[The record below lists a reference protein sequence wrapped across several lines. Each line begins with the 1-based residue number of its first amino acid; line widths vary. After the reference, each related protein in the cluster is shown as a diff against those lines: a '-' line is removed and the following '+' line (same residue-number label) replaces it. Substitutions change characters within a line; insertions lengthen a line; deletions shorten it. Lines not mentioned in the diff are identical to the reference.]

1 MSKPGAERAR
11 PPQDA
16 LSEGEHIVD
25 VAFED
30 EHPSV
35 RDSKEYQ
42 SLLRLF
48 QRVDSGRSNA
58 ITIEEFDAVLDPL
71 LEHDPD
77 RSPTT
82 LKQRI
87 EAAQLF
93 DKDMKAGLVAPE
105 TYAAKRH
112 KEFVE
117 AETEPEIAPIGT
129 VEMSG
134 DDETRPGERSL
145 DELEEADDKTIEV
158 DLEALD
164 EADVERARRH
174 PIYKFLLDRLQKA
187 AEGNGDAES
196 VMEEVASSKESAPT
210 SVNQENVVAATEQFE
225 ADLNGPLAEL
235 WQQALKQ
242 DMQGEARAAAK
253 VEAQINPAAER
264 SVARERKGRER
275 TTEENFRWFAGVNI
289 NAQRVYRELLEEYR
303 ADTQGMAPTSEK
315 LFEYQTILKEKID
328 HAKTLEEKSALETFA
343 NDLERGVVQ
352 NIVDTFE
359 SEDTLVEEQMRMAIE
374 AAKEQSGRHPEG
386 APDAVKRVAELNTDQ
401 MMQLYAAQ
409 KQLDTMGF
417 FAKTFGKAGRAAKQA
432 RKEFESLSAL
442 MASVA
447 NTETKDEE
455 IIYQEVSKRKRL
467 PTFES
472 LQTEWP
478 QEVNS
483 ILGALKMEEL
493 SPQEA
498 VNHLDDLNADTITAW
513 TGTLKGK
520 TLQGVKGGNGQLIG
534 KRVTIGRVDKNKS
547 GTLKI
552 DLRDRDGKRYTMNL
566 ATFLK
571 HNIAPVE
578 REEMRRA
585 A

>member
-1 MSKPGAERAR
+1 MR
-11 PPQDA
+11 
-16 LSEGEHIVD
+16 I
-25 VAFED
+25 
-30 EHPSV
+30 
-35 RDSKEYQ
+35 
-42 SLLRLF
+42 
-48 QRVDSGRSNA
+48 
-58 ITIEEFDAVLDPL
+58 
-71 LEHDPD
+71 
-77 RSPTT
+77 
-82 LKQRI
+82 I
-87 EAAQLF
+87 EAA
-93 DKDMKAGLVAPE
+93 
-105 TYAAKRH
+105 
-112 KEFVE
+112 
-117 AETEPEIAPIGT
+117 
-129 VEMSG
+129 
-134 DDETRPGERSL
+134 RSNPVV
-145 DELEEADDKTIEV
+145 I
-158 DLEALD
+158 
-164 EADVERARRH
+164 RRVH
-174 PIYKFLLDRLQKA
+174 
-187 AEGNGDAES
+187 
-196 VMEEVASSKESAPT
+196 
-210 SVNQENVVAATEQFE
+210 
-225 ADLNGPLAEL
+225 
-235 WQQALKQ
+235 
-242 DMQGEARAAAK
+242 
-253 VEAQINPAAER
+253 
-264 SVARERKGRER
+264 
-275 TTEENFRWFAGVNI
+275 
-289 NAQRVYRELLEEYR
+289 
-303 ADTQGMAPTSEK
+303 
-315 LFEYQTILKEKID
+315 
-328 HAKTLEEKSALETFA
+328 
-343 NDLERGVVQ
+343 
-352 NIVDTFE
+352 
-359 SEDTLVEEQMRMAIE
+359 
-374 AAKEQSGRHPEG
+374 
-386 APDAVKRVAELNTDQ
+386 AVKRVAELNTDQ

-498 VNHLDDLNADTITAW
+498 VNHLDDLDADTITAW

-578 REEMRRA
+578 REELRRA